1 MVSSV
6 TKGQHS
12 GRRVAPYRYSTQDVA
27 ALVGKAPRAIRRDVR
42 LGRVALDD
50 LESVSAYVASGIL
63 AHKAEREVK
72 K

>member
-1 MVSSV
+1 MPLASNKRWSR
-6 TKGQHS
+6 KRCLKFS
-12 GRRVAPYRYSTQDVA
+12 AADVA
-27 ALVGKAPRAIRRDVR
+27 LAVGCSRARVCRDIRR
-42 LGRVALDD
+42 GRVALDD